1 MYTYLFKNDS
11 VRTTPVEIRAALTEM
26 YNQIMLYGNTIV
38 LSYNQVT
45 DSRAFLSGIYSD
57 DSYEAI
63 MNLIRHGKIKMN
75 RYFSAK
81 TPSEYM
87 QNAIAQYLNH
97 DNPGSFQFSGL
108 PIETKESQL
117 EENKMRLM
125 DVADALR
132 CSDPWLLMKK
142 SKQYAAKGD
151 EREAKR
157 YRMFEHYVQMILL
170 FSMKEDAYIA
180 EKNPEEMGRTNR
192 SLLDF
197 LLLLL
202 KDFET
207 EDCGFTAISAE
218 DRLESCKLIRD
229 YIKQNQ
235 RTPKILCGRSNWYH
249 HLRNLWDGAADEN
262 KVNCRKAI
270 AFAEAMIDICYNFTI
285 EESISIVLDHDIE
298 AELLVAMQTEL
309 ELYWQDIVSGAHIPF
324 CDEERYVEAME
335 QSFLDAIEKTDVF
348 RDFRKADI
356 VISDNIHQKKPQ
368 KKQIKESHYEVLE
381 GEHSE
386 NMRRQ
391 QKRWIGGI
399 LKGIFWNIGIAVFYI
414 VVFVLINKMMG
425 LAQSLFEDMFQ
436 RFAQLSIEI
445 VSIIVFGIV
454 NSVIAGCTHVPDIL
468 DSIERIACSIRD
480 LHYILQAKR
489 AAKKSEG

>member
-202 KDFET
+202 QSFET
-207 EDCGFTAISAE
+207 EDCVFTAISAE

-229 YIKQNQ
+229 FINQ
-235 RTPKILCGRSNWYH
+235 R
-249 HLRNLWDGAADEN
+249 
-262 KVNCRKAI
+262 
-270 AFAEAMIDICYNFTI
+270 
-285 EESISIVLDHDIE
+285 
-298 AELLVAMQTEL
+298 Q
-309 ELYWQDIVSGAHIPF
+309 
-324 CDEERYVEAME
+324 
-335 QSFLDAIEKTDVF
+335 
-348 RDFRKADI
+348 
-356 VISDNIHQKKPQ
+356 
-368 KKQIKESHYEVLE
+368 
-381 GEHSE
+381 
-386 NMRRQ
+386 
-391 QKRWIGGI
+391 GG
-399 LKGIFWNIGIAVFYI
+399 
-414 VVFVLINKMMG
+414 
-425 LAQSLFEDMFQ
+425 S
-436 RFAQLSIEI
+436 
-445 VSIIVFGIV
+445 
-454 NSVIAGCTHVPDIL
+454 
-468 DSIERIACSIRD
+468 
-480 LHYILQAKR
+480 
-489 AAKKSEG
+489 

>member
-202 KDFET
+202 QSFET
-207 EDCGFTAISAE
+207 EDCVFTAISAE

-229 YIKQNQ
+229 FINQ
-235 RTPKILCGRSNWYH
+235 RQGDPKYLCGRSNWYRY
-249 HLRNLWDGAADEN
+249 LRTLWPGAEESR
-262 KVNCRKAI
+262 RKAI

-298 AELLVAMQTEL
+298 AELLVAMHTEL
-309 ELYWQDIVSGAHIPF
+309 KLYWQDIASEAHIPF
-324 CDEERYVEAME
+324 CDEERYVKAME

-356 VISDNIHQKKPQ
+356 VISDNIHQKKQ
-368 KKQIKESHYEVLE
+368 KRKHKKELHYEVLE

-414 VVFVLINKMMG
+414 VLFVLINKMMG

-468 DSIERIACSIRD
+468 DSIKRIACSIRD